1 MTCKRYEIN
10 NKSFE
15 NGPLQINN
23 SGYYYFTE
31 DIVLDFYNTQEKFWA
46 HQDNNNFGFM
56 AGIIVNACDVI
67 IDLCGYSIQQSI
79 RDFCLQRFFAL
90 IQLNNMPFIIGK
102 GPILENRTE
111 IILPKNVTIKNGK
124 FGLTSH
130 QAILGNKNDN
140 LTLYDINVSN
150 FEVTGI
156 TLNNT
161 TNLKFH
167 DSIIHSANKNV
178 PVTPFFSGF
187 IFIYRLLMTTKTL
200 TNDNEIKQR
209 IQIILDVII
218 DILKE
223 FIDIIFEMQSLDEL
237 YNLDDKFKF
246 FINSKK
252 LSPCNVQGIKITGS
266 GPSVDEFHK
275 SLNPDKSLNSKNI
288 KINNVI
294 IKNIYASVDEE
305 LALAYNDKVVHL
317 GAGIKGTFKFLENND
332 VYAILNLIKLL
343 LNDYPS
349 LNDYL
354 KSDLIDDIVY
364 NAIERIH
371 LHKQLTDEEAKVFS
385 ILRNVDSMGH
395 INKGVVGARFGSTME
410 LVVKNLKIFKI
421 VNYGKKSALRFKL
434 IHDYNIP
441 KETYLDHGS
450 SGLKN
455 IAGSFSTGL
464 IGSSIV
470 DSSFNNIYICSIK
483 SINSEAIGAFIN
495 NKSKNVTIN
504 NITIMSIKSNEELS
518 DSSVILIDEN
528 SKNIM
533 VYKSFYNVN
542 KQANNFRYIF
552 LFFVSVVLMYIISLI
567 PLSTVLSKFK
577 LLFLIPKTIIL

>member
-1 MTCKRYEIN
+1 MTCERYEIN

-15 NGPLQINN
+15 NGPLHINN

-46 HQDNNNFGFM
+46 HQENNNFGFM
-56 AGIIVNACDVI
+56 AGIIVNACDVT

-111 IILPKNVTIKNGK
+111 IIVPRNVIIKNGK

-140 LTLYDINVSN
+140 LTLCDINVSN

-156 TLNNT
+156 TLNNV

-178 PVTPFFSGF
+178 PVSPFFSGF

-200 TNDNEIKQR
+200 TSDNEIKQR
-209 IQIILDVII
+209 IQIILDEII
-218 DILKE
+218 EILEE
-223 FIDIIFEMQSLDEL
+223 FIDIIFQMQSLDEL

-246 FINSKK
+246 FINNKK

-294 IKNIYASVDEE
+294 IKNICASVDEE

-317 GAGIKGTFKFLENND
+317 GAGVKGTFKFLENND
-332 VYAILNLIKLL
+332 VYTILNLMKLL

-354 KSDLIDDIVY
+354 KSDLIDDVVY
-364 NAIERIH
+364 DAVERIH
-371 LHKQLTDEEAKVFS
+371 LHKQLTDEESKVFS

-395 INKGVVGARFGSTME
+395 INKGVVGARFGSTVE
-410 LVVKNLKIFKI
+410 LNVKNLKIFNI
-421 VNYGKKSALRFKL
+421 VNNGKKSGLRFKL
-434 IHDYNIP
+434 IHEYNIP

-450 SGLKN
+450 NGLKN
-455 IAGSFSTGL
+455 IVGSYSTGL

-470 DSSFNNIYICSIK
+470 DSCFKNIYICNIK
-483 SINSEAIGAFIN
+483 SVHSEAIGVFVN

-504 NITIMSIKSNEELS
+504 DITIASIKSNEELG

-528 SKNIM
+528 SKNII
-533 VYKSFYNVN
+533 VSKSFYNVN
-542 KQANNFRYIF
+542 KQASNFRYIF
-552 LFFVSVVLMYIISLI
+552 LFFVSIVLMYIISLI
-567 PLSTVLSKFK
+567 PLSTVISKFK
-577 LLFLIPKTIIL
+577 LLFLRSKKIV